1 MNAERPEKPAPLAPL
16 GQLERALIDE
26 FVRARGYDPHNLADL
41 PEQERETLLKQA
53 SVYASGRLSEVESRS
68 HFLHEIHD
76 GVPGVP
82 KTGLD

>member
-1 MNAERPEKPAPLAPL
+1 MSAERREISVLQAPL

-26 FVRARGYDPHNLADL
+26 FVRARGYDLLKLTDL
-41 PEQERETLLKQA
+41 PEEERVTLLKDA
-53 SVYASGRLSEVESRS
+53 SVYASGRLAEVESRS

-76 GVPGVP
+76 GVPGLV